1 MAIRVQDP
9 GLLTTVQDLGRYGYS
24 HLGISSG
31 GAADS
36 LAMRIANLLVGN
48 AENTATL
55 EMTLTGA
62 TLEFDEESIVAFTG
76 GECDCRI
83 CGEIAPMWQAI
94 RVPAGGILACGAM
107 KTGARLYLAIQ
118 GRLDVES
125 IMGSVSTNMAGR
137 FGGLEGRGL
146 RKGDLLGVRK
156 GPNSRVSMLK
166 PGAVD
171 GLYSRGPLRVTRGAQ
186 HDWFGPEAF
195 GKLFSYPYAVSEQSN
210 RSGLRLQGESISP
223 RVRSQLLT
231 EGVSLGAIQV
241 PQDDQLILLFVDQQ
255 TTGGYPKIANVISAD
270 LYRVGQLRPR
280 EQVRFIE
287 VRISGAIQL
296 LQEQE
301 EWLKQIFQWQPE
313 SLRAETDS

>member
-1 MAIRVQDP
+1 MRVLDP

-24 HLGISSG
+24 HLGISPG

-48 AENTATL
+48 AGNAATL
-55 EMTLTGA
+55 EMTLAGV
-62 TLEFDEESIVAFTG
+62 TLEFDEESIIALTG
-76 GECDCRI
+76 GECNCRI
-83 CGEIAPMWQAI
+83 SGEAAPMWQAM
-94 RVPAGGILACGAM
+94 RVPARGILACDGM

-118 GRLDVES
+118 GGLDVQATL
-125 IMGSVSTNMAGR
+125 GSASTNMPGH

-146 RKGDLLGVRK
+146 RNGDLLGVRR
-156 GPNSRVSMLK
+156 GTYSRLPTLK
-166 PGAVD
+166 PRTLER
-171 GLYSRGPLRVTRGAQ
+171 LYSRGPLRVTRGAQ

-195 GKLFSYPYAVSEQSN
+195 GKLFSRSYTVSEQSN
-210 RSGLRLQGESISP
+210 RSGLRLKGESISP

-241 PQDDQLILLFVDQQ
+241 PQDEQPIILFVDQQ

-287 VRISGAIQL
+287 IAIPEAIRL
-296 LQEQE
+296 LREQE
-301 EWLKQIFQWQPE
+301 EWLKQIFKQ
-313 SLRAETDS
+313 

>member
-24 HLGISSG
+24 HLGISPG

-36 LAMRIANLLVGN
+36 LAMRIANLIVGN
-48 AENTATL
+48 AENAPTL
-55 EMTLTGA
+55 EMTLAGA
-62 TLEFDEESIVAFTG
+62 TVEFDEASVVALTG

-83 CGEIAPMWQAI
+83 GGEAAPMWQAI
-94 RVPAGGILACGAM
+94 RVPARGILVCGAM

-118 GRLDVES
+118 GGLDVQP
-125 IMGSVSTNMAGR
+125 IMGSASTNMAGH
-137 FGGLEGRGL
+137 FGGFEGRGL
-146 RKGDLLGVRK
+146 RKGDLLGVRR
-156 GPNSRVSMLK
+156 GPNSRAPTLK
-166 PGAVD
+166 PGAVE

-186 HDWFGPEAF
+186 HDWFGLEGF
-195 GKLFSYPYAVSEQSN
+195 GKLFSCPYTVSEQSN
-210 RSGLRLQGESISP
+210 RSGLRLKGESISP

-241 PQDDQLILLFVDQQ
+241 PQDKQPIILFVDQQ

-280 EQVRFIE
+280 EQVRFLE
-287 VRISGAIQL
+287 VAIPEAIHL
-296 LQEQE
+296 LREQE
-301 EWLKQIFQWQPE
+301 EWLKQIFQ
-313 SLRAETDS
+313 R

>member
-1 MAIRVQDP
+1 MSIHVQDP

-24 HLGISSG
+24 HLGISPG

-55 EMTLTGA
+55 EMTLAGV
-62 TLEFDEESIVAFTG
+62 TLEFDQESVVALAG
-76 GECDCRI
+76 GEYDCRI
-83 CGEIAPMWQAI
+83 NGDTAPMWQAM
-94 RVPAGGILACGAM
+94 RVPARGILTCGGV

-118 GRLDVES
+118 GGLDIES
-125 IMGSVSTNMAGR
+125 IMGSTSTNMAGH
-137 FGGLEGRGL
+137 FGGFEGRGL

-156 GPNSRVSMLK
+156 GPNSCVSTLK
-166 PGAVD
+166 AGALD
-171 GLYSRGPLRVTRGAQ
+171 GLYSREPLRVTRGAQ
-186 HDWFGPEAF
+186 HDWFGIDAI
-195 GKLFSYPYAVSEQSN
+195 GKLFSGAYTVSEQSN

-223 RVRSQLLT
+223 RVRLQLLT

-241 PQDDQLILLFVDQQ
+241 PQDEQPIILFVDQQ

-280 EQVRFIE
+280 DRLRFAE
-287 VRISGAIQL
+287 VTIPVAIRL
-296 LQEQE
+296 LREQE
-301 EWLKQIFQWQPE
+301 EWLKQIFQC
-313 SLRAETDS
+313 

>member
-24 HLGISSG
+24 HLGISPG

-36 LAMRIANLLVGN
+36 LAMRIANLIVGN
-48 AENTATL
+48 AENAPTL
-55 EMTLTGA
+55 EMTLAGA
-62 TLEFDEESIVAFTG
+62 TVEFDEASVVALTG

-83 CGEIAPMWQAI
+83 GGEAAPMWQAI
-94 RVPAGGILACGAM
+94 RVPARGILVCGAM

-118 GRLDVES
+118 GGLDVQP
-125 IMGSVSTNMAGR
+125 IMGSASTNMAGH
-137 FGGLEGRGL
+137 FGGFEGRGL
-146 RKGDLLGVRK
+146 RKGDLLGVRR
-156 GPNSRVSMLK
+156 GPNSRAPTLK
-166 PGAVD
+166 PGAVE

-186 HDWFGPEAF
+186 HDWFGLEGF
-195 GKLFSYPYAVSEQSN
+195 GKLFSCPYTVSEQSN
-210 RSGLRLQGESISP
+210 RSGLRLKGDLISP

-241 PQDDQLILLFVDQQ
+241 PQDKQPIILFVDQQ

-280 EQVRFIE
+280 EQVRFLE
-287 VRISGAIQL
+287 VAIPEAIHL
-296 LQEQE
+296 LREQE
-301 EWLKQIFQWQPE
+301 EWLKQIFQ
-313 SLRAETDS
+313 R